1 MSALRWPDRAHPDRA
16 GCSLQ
21 GRRMVQG
28 PLLLC
33 EACDGQQ
40 RQGCDVGRRCIEVLG
55 EFYTGSEFFKLGCKL
70 EFVEHERYLRASRSV
85 KELILL
91 AASPRFA
98 VRASD
103 SKRRMLTSRYR
114 DRGTDTEVAEG
125 SNTQR

>member
-1 MSALRWPDRAHPDRA
+1 
-16 GCSLQ
+16 
-21 GRRMVQG
+21 MVQG